1 MAEKD
6 NLKPFELCKFRNI
19 TFLATMGPN
28 LATITHH
35 WQAIYENNVDIIVM
49 LTKLREKSSGSHPST
64 EKCAQYWPSTKET
77 PLRAGCFEITMLDEQ
92 DFTPEIKKRLFSIKN
107 VGSTNVSSDEKIIT
121 QLQYTGWPDY
131 GVPEKANHL
140 TNLVKKV
147 RYIIQSN
154 KEKISIGEKF
164 TVLAHCS
171 AGVGRTGT
179 FIAMYQMMDQIEDL
193 FSTNSPTSE
202 NDFDKTQYID
212 IFKAVLFFRSK
223 RVEMVQSWAQYQYL
237 YNSVADYAKQMKS
250 INDSSDDYVDYN
262 E

>member
-1 MAEKD
+1 
-6 NLKPFELCKFRNI
+6 
-19 TFLATMGPN
+19 MGPN
-28 LATITHH
+28 LATIAHH
-35 WQAIYENNVDIIVM
+35 WTAIYEGNVDIIIM

-77 PLRAGCFEITMLDEQ
+77 PLRAGCFEITMLDEE
-92 DFTPEIKKRLFSIKN
+92 DFTPEIKKRIFIIKN
-107 VGSTNVSSDEKIIT
+107 VGSTNGSSEEKRIT

-131 GVPEKANHL
+131 GVPDKADHL

-154 KEKISIGEKF
+154 QNKISTGEKF
-164 TVLAHCS
+164 TILAHCS

-193 FSTNSPTSE
+193 YSTAENNS
-202 NDFDKTQYID
+202 DKTQYID

-237 YNSVADYAKQMKS
+237 YNSVADYAKQIKS
-250 INDSSDDYVDYN
+250 INEGSDEYVDYN
-262 E
+262 DS